1 MKKQTYKIT
10 AVTNLQAGSGSTS
23 YSVVDN
29 LIQRDPAS
37 GIPCIHG
44 SSMKGAVKEYFK
56 YQWGK
61 DDVRIASIFGD
72 NDNPANYKFISAQLV
87 AMPLRSNVQSYFH
100 ATCPRVINEAI
111 TNAKRLGL
119 ELNFDGLT
127 EGGSCR
133 LKPKDGVP
141 ILFRVADKGMIIE
154 DFEEFQVEPNVSE
167 NLIGST
173 MDIVLL
179 SDADFITMTN
189 NNHLPVIA
197 RNRMD
202 GERNLWY
209 EQVLP
214 RESVLISYV
223 FYADDSD
230 WTEFSHE
237 ISEAGNL
244 IHIGANATVGYGF
257 TKFEKL

>member
-1 MKKQTYKIT
+1 MYKIT

-37 GIPCIHG
+37 GIPCVQG
-44 SSMKGAVKEYFK
+44 SSLKGAIKEYFRHE
-56 YQWGK
+56 W
-61 DDVRIASIFGD
+61 DNDERITRIFGD
-72 NDNPANYKFISAQLV
+72 EDNPSNYRFISAQLL
-87 AMPLRSNVQSYFH
+87 AIPLRSNVQSFFY
-100 ATCPRVINEAI
+100 ATCPRVINDALR
-111 TNAKRLGL
+111 NAERLNL
-119 ELNFDGLT
+119 SLDFDGLLNNGKCT
-127 EGGSCR
+127 
-133 LKPKDGVP
+133 LKPKDGIP
-141 ILFRVADKGMIIE
+141 ILFRAIDDGLVIE
-154 DFEEFQVEPNVSE
+154 DFESFESVPVIDE
-167 NLIGST
+167 NIIGHT
-173 MDIVLL
+173 LDIVLL

-214 RESVLISYV
+214 RESILISSI
-223 FYADDSD
+223 FYNNDEEWKEFDEMLSDS
-230 WTEFSHE
+230 
-237 ISEAGNL
+237 GNL

-257 TKFEKL
+257 TKFEKTGK